1 MPRRI
6 CLRAA
11 NQRLASLPERDVCT
25 FDAVS
30 RLPLLQQGGHTSQV
44 GLVNLIGRA
53 YIARSYV
60 VTVIVVAPRLQ
71 TLDARQRPGP
81 DRWVYGHYP
90 KGKRT

>member
-1 MPRRI
+1 MS
-6 CLRAA
+6 A
-11 NQRLASLPERDVCT
+11 RLTPFRGFLSS
-25 FDAVS
+25 S
-30 RLPLLQQGGHTSQV
+30 RGAHTSQVGSQV

-60 VTVIVVAPRLQ
+60 VTVIVVAPRLK
-71 TLDARQRPGP
+71 TLEARQRPGP